1 MNKSRIKT
9 PLNLKPCLGRRRRL
23 RRLLRR
29 VQNGPRR
36 RHRPLLGGRPA
47 VAAAA
52 LSRGLYQAQSVK
64 GDLDLSG
71 IPGGGGGAGQA
82 LLGAGDGIL

>member
-1 MNKSRIKT
+1 MNFKT
-9 PLNLKPCLGRRRRL
+9 RLGRRRRL

-29 VQNGPRR
+29 VQYRPRR

-52 LSRGLYQAQSVK
+52 ALSRGLDQAQSVK